1 MKLFFRSLAELVR
14 YRNLLRTPRYFPH
27 AERDDLE
34 QRLSRH
40 CAIRTVS
47 SFAMRPST
55 LCMSRRPR
63 AGGNFVT
70 ISL

>member
-1 MKLFFRSLAELVR
+1 MKLRFRSLAELVR
-14 YRNLLRTPRYFPH
+14 YRNQLRTRYFVH

-55 LCMSRRPR
+55 LCKSRRPR